1 MGRHRTREMK
11 LPKNY
16 LPTKGRTL
24 RAINNLPNGIRKGGT
39 YVYEGTVGNLL
50 VLTDEVGEWAMGLRA
65 FEAAFVW

>member
-1 MGRHRTREMK
+1 MK

-24 RAINNLPNGIRKGGT
+24 RAINNLPNGIRKGSL

-50 VLTDEVGEWAMGLRA
+50 ILSDEASEWAMRLQV